1 MGTKKIRDTL
11 DHEDQ
16 LKKFAVLND
25 MTVEAAREILQ
36 RLLEKPEISEEVHN
50 YVFSE
55 ERSEDFKGYVAGD
68 EKGYKR
74 GHEAGF
80 IKGAFL
86 GALAGAGAVAAYVV
100 GKK

>member
-11 DHEDQ
+11 ENEEQ
-16 LKKFAVLND
+16 LKKFAVLNE

-36 RLLEKPEISEEVHN
+36 RLLERPEISDEVN
-50 YVFSE
+50 KYVFSE
-55 ERSEDFKGYVAGD
+55 DRSDDFRGYVAGE